1 MSDEGLHALVAAAEF
16 LNLLSRDQ
24 TQQRRVSERI
34 RNLNK
39 LQLNNI
45 KQSNKTAR
53 SRCTQKPTKSNPKK
67 KVDKLLGRKVRKQFF
82 DKFRRLKWYNG
93 QVVKVSRTEKDNFL
107 YKFKKNV
114 TSSVKYL
121 VRYNDNDS
129 EHMTKWQL
137 QQHLV

>member
-45 KQSNKTAR
+45 KQSDKT
-53 SRCTQKPTKSNPKK
+53 SRGRCIQKPTKSAPKK
-67 KVDKLLGRKVRKQFF
+67 KVDKLIGRKVRKQFF
-82 DKFRRLKWYNG
+82 DKFCRLKWYNG
-93 QVVKVSRTEKDNFL
+93 KVVKVSRTEKVNFF

>member
-1 MSDEGLHALVAAAEF
+1 MSDEGLHVLVAAAEF

-34 RNLNK
+34 KNLNK

-45 KQSNKTAR
+45 KQSDKTAR
-53 SRCTQKPTKSNPKK
+53 CRCIQKPTKSPPKK
-67 KVDKLLGRKVRKQFF
+67 KVDKLIGRKVRKQFF
-82 DKFRRLKWYNG
+82 DKFHRLKWYNG
-93 QVVKVSRTEKDNFL
+93 EVVKVSRTEKVNF

-114 TSSVKYL
+114 TSNVKYL
-121 VRYNDNDS
+121 VRYKDNDS